1 MDGARIADGLGV
13 RRGGR
18 VNRHSRVFDLS
29 TQMAKAALTDEGKTV
44 DAQSGG
50 KIGGWRRGWR

>member
-13 RRGGR
+13 RRGR

-50 KIGGWRRGWR
+50 EDR